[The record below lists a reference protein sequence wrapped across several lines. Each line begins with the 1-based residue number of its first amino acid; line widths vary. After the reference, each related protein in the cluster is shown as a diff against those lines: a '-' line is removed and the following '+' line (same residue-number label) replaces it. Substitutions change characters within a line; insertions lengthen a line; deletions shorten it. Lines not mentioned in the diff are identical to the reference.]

1 MNANSKLL
9 HQIKEKNKPSFMQS
23 DLLKT
28 AKNAIKEFKF

>member
-9 HQIKEKNKPSFMQS
+9 HQVKEKNKPSSMLS

-28 AKNAIKEFKF
+28 AKNTIKEFKF

>member
-9 HQIKEKNKPSFMQS
+9 HQIKEKNKPSFMLS

-28 AKNAIKEFKF
+28 EKNTIKEFKF